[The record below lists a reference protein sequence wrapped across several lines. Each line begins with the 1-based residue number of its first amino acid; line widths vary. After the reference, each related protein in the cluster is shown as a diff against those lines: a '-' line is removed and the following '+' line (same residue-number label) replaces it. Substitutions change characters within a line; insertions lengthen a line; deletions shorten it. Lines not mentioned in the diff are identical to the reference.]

1 MKIIYYF
8 IILVLILAVC
18 PSCSKEV
25 KNLQEEIKSLQNENN
40 FLKADNIAIRKE
52 LEELYKRIDEKG
64 LIKQKPAVKEKEENG
79 NKETPSKKT
88 DRVEPDRAIKPGNG
102 KTAR

>member
-52 LEELYKRIDEKG
+52 LEELYKRIDEKS
-64 LIKQKPAVKEKEENG
+64 LIKQKPVVKDKEGNF
-79 NKETPSKKT
+79 NKETTLKKP
-88 DRVEPDRAIKPGNG
+88 DKVEPDRTRKPVNG